1 LIIIIHYNLS
11 IVHYPLNKMSSIKK
25 VLIVGGG
32 IGGLSLGIAL
42 RRAGMDAEI
51 VEINKEFNVYGVGI
65 IQLGNAI
72 RALDAIGV
80 AEETIKRGCPYGM
93 VKMCAPNGF
102 QFTETGTPP
111 MTRFNIIHNGIS
123 RRILHD
129 VLLEAA
135 VENGVTIRMGVTISE
150 IENEG
155 TRVGVKFTDNTEG
168 SYQLVVGADGIYSK
182 VRSLIFGNYE
192 ANYIKSSVWRYPFK
206 RPAELDTAYMY
217 FGKKTKVGLIPMT
230 ADMMYMFIVA
240 AEGDDNPVIPQEEFV
255 PRMQAHLAEYPVKM
269 VADRIAE
276 ITDSTKAVYSPLK
289 TLMMPAP
296 WYKNRVVMIGDAA
309 HATIPQLGS
318 GAALAIED
326 GVVLA
331 EELQKDQNIEDALE
345 NYMTRRHERCK
356 MVIDV
361 SNTLA
366 EWEQMEWKGIP
377 LPEGANIGALMGK
390 TLASLAAPI

>member
-1 LIIIIHYNLS
+1 MIN
-11 IVHYPLNKMSSIKK
+11 K

-42 RRAGMDAEI
+42 RRAGFSAEI
-51 VEINKEFNVYGVGI
+51 VELKNEFNVYGVGI

-80 AEETIKRGCPYGM
+80 AEETIKRGSPYGN
-93 VKMCAPNGF
+93 VKLCTPAGF
-102 QFTETGTPP
+102 VITEAGTPP

-129 VLLEAA
+129 VLYEAA
-135 VENGVTIRMGVTISE
+135 VENKVNIRMDITVAE
-150 IENEG
+150 INNDAESA
-155 TRVGVKFTDNTEG
+155 TVKFTDGTEG
-168 SYQLVVGADGIYSK
+168 VYDLVVGADGIYSK
-182 VRSLIFGNYE
+182 MRSLVFGNYE
-192 ANYIKSSVWRYPFK
+192 PKYIGSSVWRYPFK
-206 RPAELDTAYMY
+206 RPAELETAYMF

-230 ADMMYMFIVA
+230 AEMMYMFIVA
-240 AEGDDNPVIPQEEFV
+240 AEGEDNPVIPQEEFI
-255 PRMQAHLAEYPVKM
+255 PKMKAHLKEYPVPL
-269 VADRIAE
+269 VANTINE
-276 ITDSTKAVYSPLK
+276 ITDATKAVYSPLK

-296 WYKNRVVMIGDAA
+296 WYKNRVVMIGDAV

-326 GVVLA
+326 AVVLA
-331 EELQKDQNIEDALE
+331 EEISKDISVEQSLE
-345 NYMTRRHERCK
+345 NYMSRRYERCK

-366 EWEQMEWKGIP
+366 EWEQMEWRGEP
-377 LPEGANIGALMGK
+377 LPEGANIGMLMGK
-390 TLASLAAPI
+390 TLGALAKPI

>member
-1 LIIIIHYNLS
+1 
-11 IVHYPLNKMSSIKK
+11 MSSVKK

-42 RRAGMDAEI
+42 RRAGIDAEI
-51 VEINKEFNVYGVGI
+51 IELQKEFNVYGVGI

-93 VKMCAPNGF
+93 VKMCAANGF
-102 QFTETGTPP
+102 QFAETGTPP

-123 RRILHD
+123 RRILHN
-129 VLLEAA
+129 VLYEAA
-135 VENGVTIRMGVTISE
+135 AANGVTFRMGLSVSE
-150 IENEG
+150 IKNEG
-155 TRVGVKFTDNTEG
+155 TSATVKFTDGTEG
-168 SYQLVVGADGIYSK
+168 VYQLVVGADGINSK
-182 VRSLIFGNYE
+182 VRSLVFGNYE
-192 ANYIKSSVWRYPFK
+192 AKYIGSSNWRYPFK

-230 ADMMYMFIVA
+230 KDTMYMFIVA
-240 AEGDDNPVIPQEEFV
+240 VEGAGNPIIPQEEFV
-255 PRMQAHLAEYPVKM
+255 ARMKAHLAEYPVKM
-269 VADRIAE
+269 VADRIDE
-276 ITDSTKAVYSPLK
+276 ITDATKAVYSPLK

-296 WYKNRVVMIGDAA
+296 WYKNRVVMIGDAV
-309 HATIPQLGS
+309 HATIPHLGS

-326 GVVLA
+326 AVVLA
-331 EELQKDQNIEDALE
+331 EEISKDLSVEEALE
-345 NYMTRRHERCK
+345 NYMKRRYERCK

-366 EWEQMEWKGIP
+366 EWEQMEWRGEP
-377 LPEGANIGALMGK
+377 LPEGANIGMLMGK
-390 TLASLAAPI
+390 TLASLAKPI

>member
-1 LIIIIHYNLS
+1 MK
-11 IVHYPLNKMSSIKK
+11 NKVEK

-32 IGGLSLGIAL
+32 LGGLSLGIAL
-42 RRAGMDAEI
+42 RRAGIAAEI
-51 VEINKEFNVYGVGI
+51 VELQKEYNVYGVGI

-80 AEETIKRGCPYGM
+80 GEETIKRGSPYGM
-93 VKMCAPNGF
+93 VKLCAPNGF
-102 QFTETGTPP
+102 QFAETGTPP

-129 VLLEAA
+129 VLYEAA
-135 VENGVTIRMGVTISE
+135 VQNGVVFRMGLSVSE
-150 IENEG
+150 IKNEE
-155 TRVGVKFTDNTEG
+155 TNTTVKFTDGTEG
-168 SYQLVVGADGIYSK
+168 LYQLIVGADGINSK
-182 VRSLIFGNYE
+182 VRGIVFGNYE
-192 ANYIKSSVWRYPFK
+192 AKYIGSSVWRYPFK

-230 ADMMYMFIVA
+230 KDTIYMFIVA
-240 AEGDDNPVIPQEEFV
+240 AEGSDNPIIPQEEFIS
-255 PRMQAHLAEYPVKM
+255 RMKAHLAEYPVAI
-269 VADRIAE
+269 VADRIEE
-276 ITDSTKAVYSPLK
+276 ITDAAKAVYSPLK

-296 WYKNRVVMIGDAA
+296 WYKNRVVMIGDAV

-326 GVVLA
+326 AVVLA
-331 EELQKDQNIEDALE
+331 EEISKDLSIEEALG
-345 NYMTRRHERCK
+345 NYMKRRYERCK

-366 EWEQMEWKGIP
+366 EWEQMEWRGEQ
-377 LPEGANIGALMGK
+377 LPEGANIGMLMGK
-390 TLASLAAPI
+390 TLGALAAPI

>member
-1 LIIIIHYNLS
+1 MK
-11 IVHYPLNKMSSIKK
+11 NKIEK

-42 RRAGMDAEI
+42 RRAGIAAEI
-51 VEINKEFNVYGVGI
+51 VELQKEYNVYGVGI

-80 AEETIKRGCPYGM
+80 AEETIKRGCPYGN

-102 QFTETGTPP
+102 QFAETGTPP

-129 VLLEAA
+129 VLYEAA
-135 VENGVTIRMGVTISE
+135 IQNGVVFRMGLTVSE
-150 IENEG
+150 INNNENNA
-155 TRVGVKFTDNTEG
+155 TVKFTDGTEG
-168 SYQLVVGADGIYSK
+168 SYDLLVGADGINSK
-182 VRSLIFGNYE
+182 VRGLVFGNYD
-192 ANYIKSSVWRYPFK
+192 ARYIGSSVWRYPFK
-206 RPAELDTAYMY
+206 RPAEMDTAYMY
-217 FGKKTKVGLIPMT
+217 FGKKSKVGLIPMT
-230 ADMMYMFIVA
+230 KETIYMFIVTD
-240 AEGDDNPVIPQEEFV
+240 EGGDNPKIPQEEFV
-255 PRMQAHLAEYPVKM
+255 QRMRNHLAEFPVKM
-269 VADRIAE
+269 VADRIEE
-276 ITDSTKAVYSPLK
+276 ITDATKAVYSPLK

-296 WYKNRVVMIGDAA
+296 WYKNRVVMIGDAV

-326 GVVLA
+326 AVVLA
-331 EELQKDQNIEDALE
+331 EELSKETGHEDALA
-345 NYMTRRHERCK
+345 NYQKRRYERCK

-366 EWEQMEWKGIP
+366 EWEQMEWRGEK
-377 LPEGANIGALMGK
+377 LPEGANIGMLMGK
-390 TLASLAAPI
+390 TLGALAAPI

>member
-1 LIIIIHYNLS
+1 MKNRIE
-11 IVHYPLNKMSSIKK
+11 K

-32 IGGLSLGIAL
+32 LGGLSLGIAL
-42 RRAGMDAEI
+42 RRAGIAAEI
-51 VEINKEFNVYGVGI
+51 VELQKEFNVYGVGI

-80 AEETIKRGCPYGM
+80 GEETIKRGCPYGM
-93 VKMCAPNGF
+93 VKMCAANGF
-102 QFTETGTPP
+102 QFAETGTPP

-129 VLLEAA
+129 VLYEAA
-135 VENGVTIRMGVTISE
+135 IQNGVVFRMGLSVAE
-150 IENEG
+150 INNED
-155 TRVGVKFTDNTEG
+155 TNATVKFTDGSEG
-168 SYQLVVGADGIYSK
+168 LYQLIVGADGINSK
-182 VRSLIFGNYE
+182 VRGLVFGNYE
-192 ANYIKSSVWRYPFK
+192 AKYIGSSVWRYPFK

-230 ADMMYMFIVA
+230 KDTIYMFIVA
-240 AEGDDNPVIPQEEFV
+240 AEGSDNPFIPQEEFIS
-255 PRMQAHLAEYPVKM
+255 RMKAHLSEYPVAM
-269 VADRIAE
+269 VADRIEE
-276 ITDSTKAVYSPLK
+276 ITDATKAVYSPLK

-296 WYKNRVVMIGDAA
+296 WYKNRVVMIGDAV

-326 GVVLA
+326 AVVLA
-331 EELQKDQNIEDALE
+331 EEISKDISVEEALE
-345 NYMTRRHERCK
+345 NYMKRRYERCK

-366 EWEQMEWKGIP
+366 EWEQMEWRGEP
-377 LPEGANIGALMGK
+377 LPEGANIGMLMGK
-390 TLASLAAPI
+390 TLGALAGPI